1 MATRARKA
9 GSAVR
14 VYRAE
19 RILIGAIAI
28 AAAPCLAQS
37 DGNAPLVLELPAST
51 RALGLG
57 GAFVL
62 SAVDNDAVFYNPG
75 LLDAAR
81 GAGLAVQRYG
91 SSSTLGVLSAATEW
105 FGGGLALGVQVLS
118 YGAGGVAWDDIPDD
132 ANDLL
137 SSGSS
142 GASELVG
149 SLGYGR
155 EILGFR
161 AGIVGKAIE
170 QRLGGERDA
179 TVAFDIGVV
188 RNLWG
193 VTLGASAQNL
203 GWGLSIGGGDLPL
216 PSRVTIGAATRSR
229 PVGPLDVLVTTSVSR
244 RRDGEIIPAGG
255 LEIAWWPI
263 VGRTF
268 MGRVGARRVPGDGAS
283 PVTVGFAFRADDL
296 TIEYAFEEFD
306 APGAAHRLG
315 VRWH

>member
-1 MATRARKA
+1 MRVRK
-9 GSAVR
+9 
-14 VYRAE
+14 AE
-19 RILIGAIAI
+19 RILVLAITV
-28 AAAPCLAQS
+28 AAAPCAAQS
-37 DGNAPLVLELPAST
+37 DGSAPLVLELPAST

-62 SAVDNDAVFYNPG
+62 SVIDNDAVFYNPG

-81 GAGLAVQRYG
+81 GAGLAVQRYR
-91 SSSTLGVLSAATEW
+91 SSSTLGALSAATEW

-118 YGAGGVAWDDIPDD
+118 YGAAGPTLDDIPED
-132 ANDLL
+132 ANELL
-137 SSGSS
+137 SGGSN

-161 AGIVGKAIE
+161 VGIVGKAID
-170 QRLGGERDA
+170 QRLGSERDA
-179 TVAFDIGVV
+179 TVAVDVGVV

-203 GWGLSIGGGDLPL
+203 GWGLRIGGDDLPL
-216 PSRVTIGAATRSR
+216 PSRITVGASTGSH
-229 PVGPLDVLVTTSVSR
+229 PVGPLDLIVSTSVSR

-255 LEIAWWPI
+255 VEIAWWPI

-283 PVTVGFAFRADDL
+283 PLTFGLGFRADDL
-296 TIEYAFEEFD
+296 TIEYAWEGFD